1 MQGSVRSQGQGL
13 TFSQTMSI
21 TFSLTYFLL
30 TAFPS
35 FSSCRAGEVGL
46 SSPFITVLFCQLKCF
61 SSAIKMIGEKIQ
73 ICNISKKKEEKD
85 KKKTCLKSKADF
97 FGDPMGTPS
106 GRGEGAEGS
115 ERAKEGGG
123 SWWWLVLWLLSLPP
137 PPFPPAALAE
147 LLQVLLGQKP
157 DASGHS

>member
-1 MQGSVRSQGQGL
+1 
-13 TFSQTMSI
+13 
-21 TFSLTYFLL
+21 
-30 TAFPS
+30 
-35 FSSCRAGEVGL
+35 
-46 SSPFITVLFCQLKCF
+46 
-61 SSAIKMIGEKIQ
+61 MIGEKIQ
-73 ICNISKKKEEKD
+73 ICNISKKKEEKEA
-85 KKKTCLKSKADF
+85 KKTCLKSKADF

-123 SWWWLVLWLLSLPP
+123 SWWWLVLWLLGLPP

-157 DASGHS
+157 DASGHSWLVYSFFWWAPLTTIRGGLDPNEVRNRLALHLVLLQCALASHPSTLEIIE